1 MNDLDVSVRAAL
13 QADETFA
20 DHAGPTV
27 AVADR
32 GYGTASRSYV
42 AADRPEV
49 TFNAD
54 DRDFVY
60 AVARRIVGAPSD
72 AEDVAQEALLLA
84 FRNRDAFRG
93 ESKYRTWLY
102 RIAATTALGHLR
114 RKARSREQLATDH
127 EALARELPADSP
139 PADRVLADQQAIC
152 LVRAAL
158 AQLDPKYR
166 DVMLLRANR
175 TEVETAER
183 LGISVGNV
191 KVRAHRARKQLQDA
205 LASQFE

>member
-1 MNDLDVSVRAAL
+1 MNDLDVSIRHDVD
-13 QADETFA
+13 ADETYCEP
-20 DHAGPTV
+20 AGCT
-27 AVADR
+27 
-32 GYGTASRSYV
+32 RSYV
-42 AADRPEV
+42 ASERPAV

-60 AVARRIVGAPSD
+60 AIARRIVGTPAD

-84 FRNRDAFRG
+84 YRNRDAFRG
-93 ESKYRTWLY
+93 DSKYRTWLY
-102 RIAATTALGHLR
+102 RIASTTALGHLR
-114 RKARSREQLATDH
+114 RKSRSREQLATDH
-127 EALARELPADSP
+127 DTLAREMPAEQV
-139 PADRVLADQQAIC
+139 PADRMLADQQAIK

-191 KVRAHRARKQLQDA
+191 KIRAHRARKQLQDA
-205 LASQFE
+205 LASYFE